1 MRDRDRRMACLTRIL
16 ASVLRPQLA
25 LAILA
30 GSVAIGC
37 VPRYGDPTTSRAP
50 DARRDAPLADLLLS
64 ATRRH
69 EPGILRARGQTRYVW
84 LLADG
89 SGRIVRSA
97 ASLERPR
104 SDVLRDVLRERF
116 PDIDTDAWVR
126 DVPEAL
132 FPVAGIYRL
141 RSGEI
146 GSDTVLVFW
155 ADPPVPVGGDPPRSR
170 GPYRLG
176 EAAAAQFSPPRVLR
190 AAREAAPGQTVWYVE
205 SDEGVLLDVGVY
217 HGGRDYDAIRVFL
230 QPRFPGRTIQCSAGY
245 ALPAADGRLVQT
257 VAVRLS
263 APVP

>member
-1 MRDRDRRMACLTRIL
+1 MAYLIRIG
-16 ASVLRPQLA
+16 ASVLRPRLA

-30 GSVAIGC
+30 GFVAVGC
-37 VPRYGDPTTSRAP
+37 VPRYGASTTTRAS
-50 DARRDAPLADLLLS
+50 DTRRDAPLADLLLA
-64 ATRRH
+64 ATRRN
-69 EPGILRARGQTRYVW
+69 EPETLRARGKTRYVW

-89 SGRIVRSA
+89 RGRIVRSA
-97 ASLERPR
+97 VSLERPR

-155 ADPPVPVGGDPPRSR
+155 ADPPIPVGNDPPPPR

-176 EAAAAQFSPPRVLR
+176 AAAAAQFSPPRVLR
-190 AAREAAPGQTVWYVE
+190 AAQETAPGQTVWYVE
-205 SDEGVLLDVGVY
+205 SDEGVLLDVGVFS
-217 HGGRDYDAIRVFL
+217 GGRDYDAIRAFL
-230 QPRFPGRTIQCSAGY
+230 QPRYPGRTIQCSAGY
-245 ALPAADGRLVQT
+245 ALPAAGGRLVQT

-263 APVP
+263 APIP